1 MVTFSLKSFIE
12 SCISLGTEGRE
23 YFMSTSF
30 WFFLPEILDFM
41 SFNSMSLSKRIH
53 CIIFS
58 TYCSGHK
65 ENVYWKAATNA
76 YPNKNIWSHLNLS
89 FSCEE
94 VLLVKVETD
103 LGTDF
108 WSGKLLLVT
117 TATQVWMLLAL
128 LVSWLFS
135 ESAVRICKQSKK
147 TKSNYRVNDLV
158 FCNFRGRGE
167 EFLFQYQLLAHI
179 RKDTKFWNL
188 IVVDRITVIWGFV
201 CFSRST
207 RMWRSKGPACEMI
220 LRNINS
226 EKHVCCKTTLSLKRK
241 TSVSRNKCLSWSKIR
256 QVFQLVSMALVAQIN
271 SCVTV
276 WFCLIWTSDYL
287 FSTFVLLLRL

>member
-108 WSGKLLLVT
+108 WSGKLLLAT

-135 ESAVRICKQSKK
+135 ESTVRICKQSKK
-147 TKSNYRVNDLV
+147 TKSNYHVNDLV
-158 FCNFRGRGE
+158 FCNFRERGE
-167 EFLFQYQLLAHI
+167 EFLFQY
-179 RKDTKFWNL
+179 NL
-188 IVVDRITVIWGFV
+188 IISAHKKRYKILEFNCSWPNHHHLGV
-201 CFSRST
+201 CLFFQVNQNVEIQRA
-207 RMWRSKGPACEMI
+207 R
-220 LRNINS
+220 LRDDIKEYKFREARLLQDYTELEEENICLQKQVS
-226 EKHVCCKTTLSLKRK
+226 VLKQNQA
-241 TSVSRNKCLSWSKIR
+241 S
-256 QVFQLVSMALVAQIN
+256 
-271 SCVTV
+271 
-276 WFCLIWTSDYL
+276 
-287 FSTFVLLLRL
+287 FSTSEHCFGSTN